1 MNNSEKDDDG
11 DGGDFLMNRKDKG
24 IAVNLVSRQKLE
36 QLNSA
41 EKLQFILNEVQDG
54 KVLVLEHG
62 LTPME
67 QTELIKRTM
76 AEIKEDTFIGI
87 EMEGYGEDRPSF
99 VQKLFGIIRKP
110 RMTVIGPADLLQTV
124 SKDNNMIQTKII
136 SGRGV

>member
-1 MNNSEKDDDG
+1 MSK
-11 DGGDFLMNRKDKG
+11 KDKG

-36 QLNSA
+36 QFSSQQ
-41 EKLQFILNEVQDG
+41 KLQFILDEVQNG

-76 AEIKEDTFIGI
+76 EEIKEDTFIGI
-87 EMEGYGEDRPSF
+87 EMEGYGEDKPSF
-99 VQKLFGIIRKP
+99 VQKILGIVRKP

-124 SKDNNMIQTKII
+124 SKDSNMIETKII
-136 SGRGV
+136 PGKGA